1 MLVNFALIISIL
13 MALYLFSYAY
23 IEGIRISD
31 ADQKVDGG
39 ITFIFSIM
47 MAFSFS
53 GITYL
58 FI

>member
-1 MLVNFALIISIL
+1 MLVDFALIISIL

-23 IEGIRISD
+23 IEGIRISES
-31 ADQKVDGG
+31 DQKVDGG

-47 MAFSFS
+47 MAFVFS
-53 GITYL
+53 GFTYL